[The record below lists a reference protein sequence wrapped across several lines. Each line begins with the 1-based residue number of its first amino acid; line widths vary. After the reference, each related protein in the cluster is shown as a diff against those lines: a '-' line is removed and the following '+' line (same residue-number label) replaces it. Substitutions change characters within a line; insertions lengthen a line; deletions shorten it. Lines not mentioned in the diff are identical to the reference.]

1 MAYTIDLD
9 DDCISAEEL
18 QLMKTK
24 QSILRKLRV
33 RFGEYATHKGW
44 ETARGP
50 GANNLPEKRARPL
63 G

>member
-33 RFGEYATHKGW
+33 RFGEYAAHKGW
-44 ETARGP
+44 EAASGA
-50 GANNLPEKRARPL
+50 GANESREKCAPQL